1 MIDVE
6 PVIREELERLAP
18 RAEIETSDWRD
29 VVRRATPQDVRRRI
43 RRGRRAALAVAAVL
57 AAAAPA
63 FALSSGVRSLLGF
76 DGPGPVLAEA
86 DLLVSAPVG
95 NGFYAH
101 AWTSPSSTV
110 GWCDFLTIDH
120 NPVARLAVGPNG
132 VVLCGAIGGKR
143 PPRAW
148 RGVPLAVS
156 VSVGH
161 RPKNVVPSN
170 WVPPIVRGAV
180 LPSLR
185 AARVDVVWNGGS
197 LPLRLRNN
205 NILGGSPLLYKPPF
219 ENFPYIVVAYN
230 AQGKEV
236 ARKRL
241 ESPALMLMSGWKQYA
256 REYKRW
262 KAGRD

>member
-29 VVRRATPQDVRRRI
+29 VVRRATPHALPRRA
-43 RRGRRAALAVAAVL
+43 RRATLVVAAALAIV
-57 AAAAPA
+57 APA
-63 FALSSGVRSLLGF
+63 LALSSGVRGLLGF
-76 DGPGPVLAEA
+76 EGPGPVLAEA
-86 DLLVSAPVG
+86 ELLLSAPIG

-110 GWCDFLTIDH
+110 GWCDFLTVDH
-120 NPVARLAVGPNG
+120 SPVARLAAARPNG

-143 PPRAW
+143 PLRAW
-148 RGVPLAVS
+148 DGVPLAVS
-156 VSVGH
+156 VSVGR
-161 RPKNVVPSN
+161 RPKSGVPSK
-170 WVPPIVRGAV
+170 WVPPIVSGAV

-185 AARVDVVWNGGS
+185 AARADVIWNGGS

-219 ENFPYIVVAYN
+219 ENFPYIVVAYD
-230 AQGKEV
+230 AQGKEL

-241 ESPALMLMSGWKQYA
+241 DSPGLMLMNGWKEYT
-256 REYKRW
+256 REYKKW
-262 KAGRD
+262 KRSRDG